1 MLSDRSIVRLSKLL
15 RLRSQLADSYTDTR
29 SENLTLSNSFENT
42 HTYTIDWTP
51 ESIIW
56 SIDGEERRTVKR
68 DDTFNETTDK
78 YDYPQTPSRVMLSV
92 WPAGLPTNGE
102 GTIEWAGGL
111 VDWNS
116 EYMQNGYYY
125 ALVKDVTVECYD
137 PPSDAENDGSKAYKY
152 TDDSGLEDSVAI
164 VDDDTT
170 LASLQ
175 ASGEDPEFDPE
186 ASESAEAESDED
198 EDEDNEDESDDD
210 DDDSQPESVPGLS
223 GAGER
228 SEQTSNNQSGDNDD
242 EDDESGNQQGGESG
256 GNDDDGTEGTSFS
269 QGSGST
275 DDNDDS
281 SNSAAKKQPMKG
293 SVFAV
298 VVAAFGLLVL

>member
-1 MLSDRSIVRLSKLL
+1 M
-15 RLRSQLADSYTDTR
+15 ADFCTDTR

-137 PPSDAENDGSKAYKY
+137 PPSDVEKDGSKAYKY

-186 ASESAEAESDED
+186 GSESAEAESD

-210 DDDSQPESVPGLS
+210 DEDSQPESVPGLS

-228 SEQTSNNQSGDNDD
+228 SEQASNNQSGDNDE
-242 EDDESGNQQGGESG
+242 EDDESGDQQDGESG

-275 DDNDDS
+275 EDNDDS

-298 VVAAFGLLVL
+298 VVAAFGLLIL

>member
-1 MLSDRSIVRLSKLL
+1 M
-15 RLRSQLADSYTDTR
+15 
-29 SENLTLSNSFENT
+29 SNSFENT

-137 PPSDAENDGSKAYKY
+137 PPSDVEESGSKAYKF

-175 ASGEDPEFDPE
+175 ASGEDPEFDP
-186 ASESAEAESDED
+186 ASKSAA
-198 EDEDNEDESDDD
+198 DESGDEEEEEEDDEDD

-228 SEQTSNNQSGDNDD
+228 SEQASNSQNGDDDDDDDDDDTSGD
-242 EDDESGNQQGGESG
+242 QQDGSSG
-256 GNDDDGTEGTSFS
+256 GDDDDGTEGTSFS

-275 DDNDDS
+275 DNNDEN
-281 SNSAAKKQPMKG
+281 SNSAAEKQPVKG

-298 VVAAFGLLVL
+298 VVAVFGLLVL

>member
-1 MLSDRSIVRLSKLL
+1 M
-15 RLRSQLADSYTDTR
+15 ADFDTDTR
-29 SENLTLSNSFENT
+29 SENLTVSNSFENT

-56 SIDGEERRTVKR
+56 SIDGEEMRTVKK
-68 DDTFNETTDK
+68 DDTFNKTSDK

-125 ALVKDVTVECYD
+125 ALVNDVTVECYD
-137 PPSDAENDGSKAYKY
+137 PPSDVEKSGSKAYKY
-152 TDDSGLEDSVAI
+152 TDDSGLVDSVAI

-175 ASGEDPEFDPE
+175 ASGEDPDLDP
-186 ASESAEAESDED
+186 AADAADAAED
-198 EDEDNEDESDDD
+198 EDDEAEDDD
-210 DDDSQPESVPGLS
+210 DDDDDDDDGDSKPESVPGLS

-228 SEQTSNNQSGDNDD
+228 SDQTVGGQSDGNDDDDDTSGQQGGGSGDND
-242 EDDESGNQQGGESG
+242 E
-256 GNDDDGTEGTSFS
+256 DGTESTSFS

-281 SNSAAKKQPMKG
+281 SNSAVQKQPVKG

-298 VVAAFGLLVL
+298 VVAAFGLLIL

>member
-1 MLSDRSIVRLSKLL
+1 M
-15 RLRSQLADSYTDTR
+15 
-29 SENLTLSNSFENT
+29 SNSFENT

-56 SIDGEERRTVKR
+56 SIDGEEMRVVKR

-137 PPSDAENDGSKAYKY
+137 PPSGIEKSGSKSYKY

-164 VDDDTT
+164 VDEDTT
-170 LASLQ
+170 LASLK
-175 ASGEDPEFDPE
+175 ATGEDPDIDPAASASAAAAAESDE
-186 ASESAEAESDED
+186 ASEDDDDDDDDDED
-198 EDEDNEDESDDD
+198 EDEIE
-210 DDDSQPESVPGLS
+210 PESVPGLT

-228 SEQTSNNQSGDNDD
+228 SEQVNTGDSGEDDDGSSGGQNDGAGDDD
-242 EDDESGNQQGGESG
+242 E
-256 GNDDDGTEGTSFS
+256 DGTEGTSFS

-275 DDNDDS
+275 DDDDGES
-281 SNSAAKKQPMKG
+281 QNAAVHEKPVKG

-298 VVAAFGLLVL
+298 VVAALGLLVL